1 MHDDTIALITFY
13 SIKKMLESL
22 SNKDIKEAMNNYS
35 ETLKDNTKIYSKD
48 LIDTLFAY
56 PYTKIESLEKTLQ
69 ITRQTSSKYLKICEE
84 LKLLECVN
92 VQKKEILYQCK
103 AF

>member
-1 MHDDTIALITFY
+1 
-13 SIKKMLESL
+13 MLKSQ
-22 SNKDIKEAMNNYS
+22 
-35 ETLKDNTKIYSKD
+35 
-48 LIDTLFAY
+48 
-56 PYTKIESLEKTLQ
+56 KTLQ

-103 AF
+103 AFWDFE

>member
-1 MHDDTIALITFY
+1 
-13 SIKKMLESL
+13 
-22 SNKDIKEAMNNYS
+22 MNNYS

-69 ITRQTSSKYLKICEE
+69 ITRQTSSKYLKIYEE
-84 LKLLECVN
+84 LLECVN

>member
-56 PYTKIESLEKTLQ
+56 PYTKIESLEKTCNISKSISFPNSLRHELQ
-69 ITRQTSSKYLKICEE
+69 LKVTLATTLPLNVYLP
-84 LKLLECVN
+84 
-92 VQKKEILYQCK
+92 
-103 AF
+103 